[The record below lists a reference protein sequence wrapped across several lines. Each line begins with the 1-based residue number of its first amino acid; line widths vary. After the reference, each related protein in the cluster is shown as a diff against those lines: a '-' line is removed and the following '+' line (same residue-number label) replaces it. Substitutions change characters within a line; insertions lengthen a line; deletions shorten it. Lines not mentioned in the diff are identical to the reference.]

1 MQLNV
6 VNKISLG
13 FALFGCLLLLTSI
26 LSYFGLSDIRQSA
39 VDVVDNKMPVQ
50 STVVSVK
57 TEILSLATITAN
69 GYHVNSLAELQA
81 NRERF
86 ESLAEPFLIHMNQ
99 LQQSMTTASAAQSAI
114 DGSKAYVAESNAMY
128 TALEQ
133 KLRLIER
140 IAEQLE
146 GVLMSADEASALML
160 DLSYLEADGP
170 GIQTLIGAGTNI
182 DNKLLTMNTAIGEL
196 AATNDETATQNIV
209 ADLEYQFSNL
219 KVDKDYLNRLAEG
232 VDDGGTVAAFNNEYQ
247 ALITQLTGD
256 EGLISLQQS
265 KLAQIAAAAS
275 HRDAANQ
282 ALENALADINGLFQ
296 NVSQSTLAGQNEI
309 LQTVQENLV
318 RNLIV
323 AVTGLLAAVVLAV
336 FATRSIAR
344 PLTKINRGLT
354 QLSQGDLTTKLD
366 QSGKDEFAVLAAR
379 VNSLTDSLRE
389 LVGNILEQEIK
400 LMAITKE
407 SVSLGERSLRD
418 VDAQRQQV
426 QTTSKNTQVVQ
437 DTSRSN
443 LTQINVAMEELHTVT
458 EQSRAI
464 ADLVADSRRQ
474 VDSQAKQAETSAT
487 VIHRLEENSSRIGSI
502 LDVIKTIAE
511 QTNLL
516 ALNAA
521 IEAAR
526 AGEQG
531 RGFAVVA
538 DEVRTLANRTHA
550 STEEIETMIDSLQQ
564 DAKEAVGAIETGR
577 QQANQGVEI
586 TRQVSEQVE
595 GIRHIIVKLS
605 QINQDIVKD
614 TREQDGLLADVATSL
629 TTIVELAES
638 SANSTRQAN
647 QSTAQLDEQMES
659 LKRAVERFQL

>member
-99 LQQSMTTASAAQSAI
+99 LQQAMDTAGAAQSAI
-114 DGSKAYVAESNAMY
+114 DGSTAYVAQSKAMY
-128 TALEQ
+128 AALEQ
-133 KLRLIER
+133 KLRLIEQ
-140 IAEQLE
+140 IAAQLE
-146 GVLMSADEASALML
+146 TVLMSADEASALML
-160 DLSYLEADGP
+160 DLSYLDADGP
-170 GIQTLIGAGTNI
+170 GIETLIGAGTNI

-196 AATNDETATQNIV
+196 AATNDDTITENIV
-209 ADLEYQFSNL
+209 ADLEYQLSNL
-219 KVDKDYLNRLAEG
+219 KVDKEYLNRLAEG
-232 VDDGGTVAAFNNEYQ
+232 VDDGGTVAAFNTEYQ
-247 ALITQLTGD
+247 ALINQLTGND
-256 EGLISLQQS
+256 GLIALQQS
-265 KLAQIAAAAS
+265 KLAQIAAAAK

-282 ALENALADINGLFQ
+282 ALETALADINGLFQ
-296 NVSQSTLAGQNEI
+296 SVNQSTLTGQNAI
-309 LQTVQENLV
+309 LQTVQQNLV

-354 QLSQGDLTTKLD
+354 QLSHGDLTTKLD

-407 SVSLGERSLRD
+407 SVSLGEQSLRD

-426 QTTSKNTQVVQ
+426 RTTSKNTQVVQ

-443 LTQINVAMEELHTVT
+443 LSQINVAMAELHTVT

-464 ADLVADSRRQ
+464 ADLVADSQRQ
-474 VDSQAKQAETSAT
+474 VHSQARQAETSAT
-487 VIHRLEENSSRIGSI
+487 VIHRLEENSARIGGI

-605 QINQDIVKD
+605 QINQDIVTD
-614 TREQDGLLADVATSL
+614 TREQDSLLADVATSL
-629 TTIVELAES
+629 NTIVELAES
-638 SANSTRQAN
+638 SANSTQQAN
-647 QSTAQLDEQMES
+647 RSTAQLDEQMES
-659 LKRAVERFQL
+659 LKQAVARFQL